1 MSTLTYL
8 FAQAKNP
15 LDGVT
20 PDTSG
25 LGGEFNGK
33 VQLFI
38 SVVWGLCL
46 AAAVVILIMA
56 WVRMAA
62 ANNAGNS
69 HTQAINHKVVMTA
82 VWAVAGLLLVPLIVG
97 ALILITG

>member
-33 VQLFI
+33 VQLFM
-38 SVVWGLCL
+38 SVVGAMP
-46 AAAVVILIMA
+46 AAAVE
-56 WVRMAA
+56 
-62 ANNAGNS
+62 S
-69 HTQAINHKVVMTA
+69 
-82 VWAVAGLLLVPLIVG
+82 
-97 ALILITG
+97 